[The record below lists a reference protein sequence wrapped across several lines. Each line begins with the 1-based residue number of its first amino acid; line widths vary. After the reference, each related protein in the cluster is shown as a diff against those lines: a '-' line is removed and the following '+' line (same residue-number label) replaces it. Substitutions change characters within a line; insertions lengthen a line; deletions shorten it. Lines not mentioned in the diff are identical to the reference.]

1 VRAALKLVEKVAG
14 LDTVAAAPLQVRVGI
29 ATGLVVVG
37 DLIGEG
43 ASQEQAVVG
52 ETPNLAARLQA
63 LAKPGAVVIAPSTRR
78 LTGGLFEYE
87 DLGEVEG
94 LGAPV
99 MAARVVRGS
108 AAESRFEAL
117 HGRELTPLV
126 GRDEELAL
134 LQRRWQQ
141 AKAGEGRV
149 VVLIGEPGIGK
160 SRLAQAML
168 EEPAFDRASSA
179 SSLAS
184 RASAMSSRLMP
195 AACSSCVM
203 KG

>member
-1 VRAALKLVEKVAG
+1 MPSARCAPGLKLVEAVAG

-29 ATGLVVVG
+29 ATGWLSSG
-37 DLIGEG
+37 DLIGQGE
-43 ASQEQAVVG
+43 AQEQAVVG

-63 LAKPGAVVIAPSTRR
+63 LAEPGTVVIEPSTRR
-78 LTGGLFEYE
+78 LTGGLFEYA
-87 DLGEVEG
+87 DLGAVELRG

-149 VVLIGEPGIGK
+149 VLI
-160 SRLAQAML
+160 
-168 EEPAFDRASSA
+168 PASPASA
-179 SSLAS
+179 S
-184 RASAMSSRLMP
+184 RD
-195 AACSSCVM
+195 
-203 KG
+203 